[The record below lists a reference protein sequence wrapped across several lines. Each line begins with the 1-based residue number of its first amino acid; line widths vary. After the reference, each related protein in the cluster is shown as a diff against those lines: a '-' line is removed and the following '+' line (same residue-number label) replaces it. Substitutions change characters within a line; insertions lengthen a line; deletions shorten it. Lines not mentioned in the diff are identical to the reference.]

1 MICGTRSLKGELC
14 TLEAKHA
21 GGHSFKM
28 LEEVRVDAELQRN
41 PFVPPASA
49 MPALVGLAMMAAA
62 APQAFVDPLFRVPRS
77 ATPYEVKL
85 RAKRKRKNK
94 QAKLSRRRN
103 RGR

>member
-41 PFVPPASA
+41 PLHPPASA
-49 MPALVGLAMMAAA
+49 MPALVALAAA
-62 APQAFVDPLFRVPRS
+62 TAFEQPYVDPLFHVPRS
-77 ATPYEVKL
+77 TSKHEVKL

>member
-21 GGHSFKM
+21 GEHSFKA
-28 LEEVRVDAELQRN
+28 LEEVRVAAELQRA
-41 PFVPPASA
+41 PEP
-49 MPALVGLAMMAAA
+49 MRMAAA
-62 APQAFVDPLFRVPRS
+62 MLIAAAAAQPEPFIGSRYRVPRS
-77 ATPYEVKL
+77 ATPSEVKL